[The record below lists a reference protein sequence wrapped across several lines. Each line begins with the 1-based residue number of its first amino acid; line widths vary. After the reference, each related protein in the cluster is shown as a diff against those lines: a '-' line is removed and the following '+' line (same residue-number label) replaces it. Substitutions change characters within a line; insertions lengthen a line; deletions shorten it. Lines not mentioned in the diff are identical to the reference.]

1 MSTKWFKR
9 RSSYRN
15 QLLKIPVVDSD
26 NGPLP
31 YIEPVI
37 RPKLECITGIES
49 VPCRVRAAYYSSML
63 SITGRDASSFTF
75 SITGILVPSDAVIN
89 PMRCEK

>member
-15 QLLKIPVVDSD
+15 QLLKIPVMDSD

-49 VPCRVRAAYYSSML
+49 VPCRVRAANYSSIL
-63 SITGRDASSFTF
+63 STGTLKRNATTHLAITKDQEPTVRLT
-75 SITGILVPSDAVIN
+75 
-89 PMRCEK
+89 